1 MSIDVKIDEPEPHTQ
16 LGAGGLLALPPLA
29 LSLGLG
35 GEVSVHPRPHL
46 EVEHAGLLV
55 TLRQILQNYVFRPVD
70 IIIRAPGQKIPQ
82 STWIT
87 LLCTVHQ
94 LQVGKWE
101 RKFYVHLSQQ
111 VLFVVCIYLCV
122 SNRSSR
128 LELTVP

>member
-1 MSIDVKIDEPEPHTQ
+1 MENPEIKGRLSIDVKIDKPEPHTQ

-94 LQVGKWE
+94 LQLGKWE
-101 RKFYVHLSQQ
+101 WKDTFFS
-111 VLFVVCIYLCV
+111 
-122 SNRSSR
+122 
-128 LELTVP
+128 T

>member
-1 MSIDVKIDEPEPHTQ
+1 MSINVKIDEPEPHTQ

-46 EVEHAGLLV
+46 QVEHAGLLV
-55 TLRQILQNYVFRPVD
+55 TLGQILQNYVFRPVD

-87 LLCTVHQ
+87 LLRTDHQ
-94 LQVGKWE
+94 LQLGKWE
-101 RKFYVHLSQQ
+101 WKDIFMYIYYCEAQ
-111 VLFVVCIYLCV
+111 VRVRQG
-122 SNRSSR
+122 SARDG
-128 LELTVP
+128 P